1 MVRNL
6 NPAERQ
12 ALKARAHKLEP
23 VVMIGAEG
31 LTEAVIQ
38 EIDRNLT
45 AHELIK
51 IRVLDA
57 NRDERDDLFGLV
69 CASSGASPVQHI
81 GKIFVIFRER
91 QPGEGVSDAQP
102 PAPRQERPHHH
113 RPEQRRRQGGG
124 QRQGPGQ
131 GMPQGNRPPRPGRA
145 PKKPPRAGGGP
156 NNGGGGGQGGGPGG
170 PGPGPGPGGGE
181 GRPAR
186 RSRSRRSRSRGPTQ
200 G

>member
-23 VVMIGAEG
+23 VVMIGADG

-57 NRDERDDLFGLV
+57 NRDERDDLFGLG

-91 QPGEGVSDAQP
+91 QPGEGVSDEQP
-102 PAPRQERPHHH
+102 PAPRRDRPHHH

-124 QRQGPGQ
+124 PRQGQGQ
-131 GMPQGNRPPRPGRA
+131 GVPQSSRPQRPGRA
-145 PKKPPRAGGGP
+145 PKKPPRGAGNPSAEGTAQ
-156 NNGGGGGQGGGPGG
+156 GGGQGGGQNPASGEARPG
-170 PGPGPGPGGGE
+170 
-181 GRPAR
+181 R
-186 RSRSRRSRSRGPTQ
+186 RSRSRRSRSRGPGPSQ

>member
-91 QPGEGVSDAQP
+91 QPGEGVSDEQP
-102 PAPRQERPHHH
+102 PAPRRERPHHV

-124 QRQGPGQ
+124 QRQGQGQ
-131 GMPQGNRPPRPGRA
+131 GAPQGNRPPRPGRA
-145 PKKPPRAGGGP
+145 PKKPPRSGAAP
-156 NNGGGGGQGGGPGG
+156 NPGGGQGGGQPAGQS
-170 PGPGPGPGGGE
+170 PAGE
-181 GRPAR
+181 GRR
-186 RSRSRRSRSRGPTQ
+186 GRRSRRSRSRGPGPAQ